1 MDLMSQKFPHSFVFQ
16 IYQTKQRGTVLHIFL
31 LPYLI
36 YLQFHLVRTFQYLR
50 STETTWNNAN
60 TMAPQQTLQSILS
73 YNFQQR
79 LMQRTMYLQRDFSTS
94 VPCLPPPQTTFYS
107 TPSKWTRKGIEE
119 LSSETTSHKFK
130 IHEFF
135 VSGKHELKKHN
146 FFLFF
151 FLR

>member
-1 MDLMSQKFPHSFVFQ
+1 
-16 IYQTKQRGTVLHIFL
+16 
-31 LPYLI
+31 
-36 YLQFHLVRTFQYLR
+36 
-50 STETTWNNAN
+50 
-60 TMAPQQTLQSILS
+60 MAPQQTLQSILS

-79 LMQRTMYLQRDFSTS
+79 LMKRTMYLQRDFSTS

-135 VSGKHELKKHN
+135 VSGKHELKKYN
-146 FFLFF
+146 FFYFF